1 MEAVIICQPSRRP
14 PAQTTHVL
22 KRRSDVSS
30 LTCRHSTAS
39 CQLGFQPTTLKKST
53 THRPLGRVQLR
64 IQPFGPRVQNM
75 ACVPSNS
82 LVTSA
87 VGLRANACV
96 RPRST
101 TRDCPARGGDAR
113 NKQTKT
119 SKLTHCAMYRCA
131 TDGTRHSECQFGA
144 IPGSFLHQLRTTPRV
159 AWIPQAV
166 CDIMGIQ
173 PEVLTR
179 PTMQGK
185 MRLHSNEITRL
196 WDPILFW
203 IESA

>member
-1 MEAVIICQPSRRP
+1 MFSM
-14 PAQTTHVL
+14 
-22 KRRSDVSS
+22 
-30 LTCRHSTAS
+30 TCRHSTAS
-39 CQLGFQPTTLKKST
+39 CQLGFQPTTLKKRMAHYAQASRKSST
-53 THRPLGRVQLR
+53 SDSA
-64 IQPFGPRVQNM
+64 FGPRAQNM

-119 SKLTHCAMYRCA
+119 SKLTHCAMYRCEQTAHDTVNPSSAQFPPAFSTNFAPPQEWPGYRRQCA
-131 TDGTRHSECQFGA
+131 TSWV
-144 IPGSFLHQLRTTPRV
+144 SSPRSSQG
-159 AWIPQAV
+159 PQ
-166 CDIMGIQ
+166 CKG
-173 PEVLTR
+173 R
-179 PTMQGK
+179 C
-185 MRLHSNEITRL
+185 SNEITRL